1 MKKLIQLAVILVFV
15 SGLALAARRV
25 DAPELD
31 GGSAATAL
39 GLLAGAALMIR
50 TKR

>member
-1 MKKLIQLAVILVFV
+1 MKKLIQLAVILVSV
-15 SGLALAARRV
+15 SGLALAVPVA
-25 DAPELD
+25 APELD
-31 GGSAATAL
+31 GGSVATAL